1 MVFFAE
7 RFSPPMKDIISQGLQ
22 ILRRR
27 LPASPVVASVGPI
40 VMSPSSAI
48 RFTPPPPQT
57 PMYPL
62 QSWETPTRPRHL
74 IDIQSV
80 AADRGGVGRSEAARP
95 PVANLGYSR
104 QHACDDSGGG
114 PFQIDEERSSVRS
127 IPFLG
132 SRPPRIRSDSAS
144 PLIRGGDS
152 R

>member
-27 LPASPVVASVGPI
+27 LPASPVVAFVCPI

-48 RFTPPPPQT
+48 RFPPPPPHT

-62 QSWETPTRPRHL
+62 QSW
-74 IDIQSV
+74 
-80 AADRGGVGRSEAARP
+80 RP
-95 PVANLGYSR
+95 PPARGISSIFSPSPQTAAALAEAKRRDPAVANLGYSR
-104 QHACDDSGGG
+104 QHACDDSGGV
-114 PFQIDEERSSVRS
+114 PFQIDEERPSVRS